1 MQSEI
6 KETYIS
12 LLDQIKSKPIIVEKI
27 FSYAFSRPNILLI
40 LISKDKTLVK
50 KLNDIFSSVPKYTS
64 NLDKEFIDNLN
75 KYSRIREKM
84 NQIEEI
90 YNKISKNNNITYNDL
105 KNKYKFSYIN
115 YIFEEGK
122 KKYSILDES
131 SIKKIIYD
139 FVSTLDSF
147 TLIFLPQKY
156 QYLDGNYINDI
167 YWQNLKSQEKFKN
180 KQKIK
185 LLLLFDEN
193 YFFNNISYNIK
204 IPNIEEIEIIF
215 DNEFKELFFKHN
227 HLLYVYFNNYLSKID
242 TLDSITKINF
252 HNLQFEDE
260 LYQSVLGY
268 FFDGFFSET
277 NEDLIQQ
284 TRLMKNLKV
293 VNIEMTFL
301 YIYEKIKLYYYIYE
315 IFPSLSLYASTKKI
329 VSDVSFSYNINN
341 KILII
346 NNNDAPLNSRNLINF
361 IDLIWNNDE
370 NIEFI
375 YIVNHNKLNRDEE
388 KSENSKENKKLDL
401 SKLREFTFINEKN
414 NDIKNLMNKF
424 IFNNQKS
431 FNIYEGYDKDNN
443 LIYYRVGESPI
454 SSFDLIEIFKNNKI
468 LERVELVN
476 EEIEII
482 YNKERNN
489 LQILYKGKIKKDK
502 IINNSHFLPI
512 NTFSKFIKN
521 QKDLKE
527 LIINRFD
534 FCLKALVNDNI
545 KILTINYEKNDF
557 TLDYK
562 INTNEDDTLNLFPN
576 LVVLNLGTSS
586 NKIDFLRKLE
596 IPKGFKTANLIF
608 KNDKVYDL
616 SKIRNKFKKRKKE
629 LNIEFLKSNDEEEEY
644 DDEENEDEYN
654 EIEEEEN
661 FNYKL
666 SDYL

>member
-1 MQSEI
+1 MQNEI

-122 KKYSILDES
+122 RKYSILDES
-131 SIKKIIYD
+131 SIKKIIYE

-147 TLIFLPQKY
+147 TLTFLPQKY

-346 NNNDAPLNSRNLINF
+346 NNNDAPLNTRNLINF

-375 YIVNHNKLNRDEE
+375 YIVNHNKLIIDEE
-388 KSENSKENKKLDL
+388 KSENSKENKKSDL

-414 NDIKNLMNKF
+414 DDIKNLMNKF

-489 LQILYKGKIKKDK
+489 LQILYKGK
-502 IINNSHFLPI
+502 
-512 NTFSKFIKN
+512 TKFIKN

-534 FCLKALVNDNI
+534 FCLKDLVNDNV

-576 LVVLNLGTSS
+576 LVVLNLGTCS

-644 DDEENEDEYN
+644 DDEENEEEYN

>member
-1 MQSEI
+1 M
-6 KETYIS
+6 T
-12 LLDQIKSKPIIVEKI
+12 
-27 FSYAFSRPNILLI
+27 NNLI
-40 LISKDKTLVK
+40 
-50 KLNDIFSSVPKYTS
+50 
-64 NLDKEFIDNLN
+64 
-75 KYSRIREKM
+75 
-84 NQIEEI
+84 EI
-90 YNKISKNNNITYNDL
+90 YQNIKNKINNTYSAL
-105 KNKYKFSYIN
+105 KNTYKFSYIS
-115 YIFEEGK
+115 YILKQAK
-122 KKYSILDES
+122 KKLKYNLQIIDETM
-131 SIKKIIYD
+131 IKGLIFDYL
-139 FVSTLDSF
+139 STLDSI
-147 TLIFLPQKY
+147 TLTFLPQRSL
-156 QYLDGNYINDI
+156 YLDGDYILDLTK
-167 YWQNLKSQEKFKN
+167 QNMNSKEKN
-180 KQKIK
+180 KINQKIK

-193 YFFNNISYNIK
+193 YFFNNILYNIK

-346 NNNDAPLNSRNLINF
+346 NNSDAPLNSRNLINF
-361 IDLIWNNDE
+361 IYLIWNNDE

-375 YIVNHNKLNRDEE
+375 YIVNHNKLIIDEE
-388 KSENSKENKKLDL
+388 KSENSKENKKSDL

-414 NDIKNLMNKF
+414 DDIKNLMNKF
-424 IFNNQKS
+424 IFNKQKS

-534 FCLKALVNDNI
+534 FCLKDLVNDNI

-644 DDEENEDEYN
+644 DDEENEEEYN

>member
-1 MQSEI
+1 MQNEI

-122 KKYSILDES
+122 RKYSILDES

-242 TLDSITKINF
+242 TLDSIIKINF

-277 NEDLIQQ
+277 NENLIQQ

-346 NNNDAPLNSRNLINF
+346 NNNDAPLN
-361 IDLIWNNDE
+361 
-370 NIEFI
+370 
-375 YIVNHNKLNRDEE
+375 K
-388 KSENSKENKKLDL
+388 NSKENKKSDL

-414 NDIKNLMNKF
+414 DDIKNIMNKF

-489 LQILYKGKIKKDK
+489 LQILYKGKTKKDK
-502 IINNSHFLPI
+502 TINNSHFLPI

-534 FCLKALVNDNI
+534 FCLEDLVNDNI

-586 NKIDFLRKLE
+586 YRIDFLRKLE

-644 DDEENEDEYN
+644 DDEENEEEYN